1 MARWECIVCGL
12 IYDEKEGWPDDGI
25 PAGTKWS
32 DVPDDW
38 VCPDCGHIHESE
50 TPPDQDCP
58 ICGSPAEDYV
68 QED

>member
-1 MARWECIVCGL
+1 MAKSPSMRF
-12 IYDEKEGWPDDGI
+12 K
-25 PAGTKWS
+25 
-32 DVPDDW
+32 W

-68 QED
+68 LED